1 MSKVAVHEGGSCH
14 PERVIL
20 STRRGTASQELR
32 VDDILGTNSIRECTM
47 KAILVTAF
55 LAVSAPLTILSA
67 SAQVSQPVI
76 IDRAATLTLPFD
88 ALAKSLPN
96 LECRQRSAGSR
107 FLLQSD
113 VDLKQPVDVLALADA
128 TLFESPLTPAQ
139 ITRFPWWSIF
149 ASNEIGIAYTAKSTA
164 ADKINASNWPQILQ
178 QSGVQTAYAD
188 PELDP
193 EGYNTV
199 IAWTLAENYYHQPQ
213 LAATLR
219 DHIPQKNIR
228 SDSTQLIAL
237 LSAGEVDYAW
247 EYRSVAEQH
256 HLLFLRLPKEINL
269 SDPALAAGYASAC
282 IDLHHGGQTHL
293 QCGRP
298 ILYAVA
304 IATDAQH
311 PQAAAQFVEALYGTP
326 GRNAL
331 QTAFQQPLPAQIGGN
346 VNAAPEWL
354 KKLANR

>member
-1 MSKVAVHEGGSCH
+1 MRK
-14 PERVIL
+14 P
-20 STRRGTASQELR
+20 
-32 VDDILGTNSIRECTM
+32 
-47 KAILVTAF
+47 F
-55 LAVSAPLTILSA
+55 LATVLAASSMLPGA
-67 SAQVSQPVI
+67 SAQSPQVVI
-76 IDRAATLTLPFD
+76 VDRAATLTLPFD

-128 TLFESPLTPAQ
+128 SLFETPVNPAQ
-139 ITRFPWWSIF
+139 TTRFPWWSIF
-149 ASNEIGIAYTAKSTA
+149 AGNEIGIAYTANSKA
-164 ADKINASNWPQILQ
+164 AGQINATNWPQILE

-188 PELDP
+188 PESDP

-199 IAWTLAENYYHQPQ
+199 IAWTLAESYYHLPGF
-213 LAATLR
+213 AARLR
-219 DHIPQKNIR
+219 ASIPQKNIR
-228 SDSTQLIAL
+228 GDSTQLLAL

-256 HLLFLRLPKEINL
+256 HLKFLRLPKEINL
-269 SDPALAAGYASAC
+269 SDPDLATTYKAAC
-282 IDLHHGGQTHL
+282 VDLHHAGQIRQ

-304 IATDAQH
+304 IAADAPH
-311 PQAAAQFVEALYGTP
+311 PEAAAQFVQALYGEA

-331 QTAFQQPLPAQIGGN
+331 QSAFQQPLPAQIGGN
-346 VNAAPEWL
+346 VGTAPEWL
-354 KKLANR
+354 KALAK